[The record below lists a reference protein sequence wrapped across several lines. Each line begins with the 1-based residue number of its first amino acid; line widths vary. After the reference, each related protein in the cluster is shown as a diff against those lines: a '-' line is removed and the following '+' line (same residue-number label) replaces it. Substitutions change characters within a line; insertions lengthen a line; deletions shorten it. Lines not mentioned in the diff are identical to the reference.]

1 MPCCP
6 RGRGWCPRARSP
18 CSPFWLLVY
27 VPDWPSTGEREA
39 RTGPMRFRHGRIAAV
54 QVAAAVLLLPACS
67 VIEEEAV
74 LDGETL
80 TGGGK
85 YDQPGLGQ
93 EEDEALDGCEVGGDP
108 CSGAKP

>member
-74 LDGETL
+74 L
-80 TGGGK
+80 GGGTLPVVGQS
-85 YDQPGLGQ
+85 DPPGLGR
-93 EEDEALDGCEVGGDP
+93 EGAGAV
-108 CSGAKP
+108 SGFDVVVAGHR